1 MAYSGDGAG
10 RLIETVR
17 ELSLARTQ
25 DAVTAIVR
33 RCARELTDAD
43 GATFVLRDGDLCF
56 YADED
61 AISPLWKGQ
70 RFPMDMCIS
79 GWVMLNREPV
89 VIEDIYADPRIPA
102 DAYRPTFVKSLA
114 MVPIRPEAP
123 VGAIGAYW
131 AAHHHPA
138 EDRIAALQALADSV
152 SVTME
157 NLQLCAMLEARVREL
172 ERSNQVKDQFLDMLS
187 HELRTPLNA
196 IVGWADLLAAGE
208 LPPEEFSVG
217 IATIQRNVRVQA
229 RITDDL
235 LDTTQIVSGNLK
247 LVLQPLDLT
256 KVLRSAI
263 DSVKVLAD
271 TKDIAIELSLVGTPI
286 GPVAGDPERLQQ
298 TLWHL
303 LTNAVKFTPNA
314 GRVRVRLQREGPS
327 ARIDVEDDGEGIPP
341 AALPPIFD
349 LFHRGDPALTRR
361 HGGLGI
367 GLTIVKYLVEA
378 HGGSVAVA
386 SAGAGKGAVFT
397 VKLPIA
403 TATSP

>member
-1 MAYSGDGAG
+1 MGIDEADRWYAERPDDESTQASGNRPVDRATGLDGNEVRIYGTFRVPAMAYSGDGAG

-25 DAVTAIVR
+25 DAVMAIVR

-56 YADED
+56 YAEED

-79 GWVMLNREPV
+79 GWVMLNREHV

-131 AAHHHPA
+131 ATHHHPSD
-138 EDRIAALQALADSV
+138 DRIAALQALADSV

-172 ERSNQVKDQFLDMLS
+172 ERSNQVKDQFLSMLS

-208 LPPEEFSVG
+208 LPAEEFSVG
-217 IATIQRNVRVQA
+217 IATIQRNVRLQA

-247 LVLQPLDLT
+247 LAFQSLDLT

-263 DSVKVLAD
+263 HSVKVL
-271 TKDIAIELSLVGTPI
+271 PI
-286 GPVAGDPERLQQ
+286 PRASRSSFRSSARRSARSRA
-298 TLWHL
+298 T
-303 LTNAVKFTPNA
+303 
-314 GRVRVRLQREGPS
+314 PS
-327 ARIDVEDDGEGIPP
+327 ASSRPSGTCSPTPSSSRQMQAASRCDSSARARAPGSTSRTTAKAFRRPP
-341 AALPPIFD
+341 YRPSSTSFIRA
-349 LFHRGDPALTRR
+349 TR
-361 HGGLGI
+361 
-367 GLTIVKYLVEA
+367 
-378 HGGSVAVA
+378 
-386 SAGAGKGAVFT
+386 
-397 VKLPIA
+397 P
-403 TATSP
+403 